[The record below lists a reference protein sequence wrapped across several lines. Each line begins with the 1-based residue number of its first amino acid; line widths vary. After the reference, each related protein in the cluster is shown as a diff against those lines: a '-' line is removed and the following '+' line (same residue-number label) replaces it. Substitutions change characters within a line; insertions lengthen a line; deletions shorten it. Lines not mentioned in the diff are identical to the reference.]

1 MRWLRVLGAIL
12 RAGLTIERT
21 RLEPLVALRAAAG
34 VAIVVG
40 LFLWLVSPAYAASSA
55 LGAFS
60 AGTATFQ
67 RSWRPRKVLAL
78 GAGAGLAIST
88 FCGYVAAGHPVS
100 FLLVLATWTFLA
112 GMAWSA
118 GPTAG
123 IVSCATVA
131 AMLVTVTLPT
141 SVTEALEHA
150 GVIAFGGLVQAALI
164 WAFPIR
170 RWGAHRDALADA
182 FAALADFARRLRHDP
197 EAPFD
202 AEPMTTARDAA
213 TLTPSQ
219 ARRRPAVLHGS
230 RGLAERIRPVLA
242 TLADPEVGAPAEGPG
257 RDRARDLLA
266 TAAGILDAAARAIRR
281 GEPVNVPEHSVEA
294 LRRDTRGPD
303 PAAGDGEARDSGYAE
318 YASYA
323 GYDGDFD
330 PGALDGSALRAARRL
345 ADLLEQAVEIAD
357 SGDAL
362 APTRAGGSQG
372 DGGPL
377 RRPTML
383 RLVPVLHRAFRREL
397 RRDSTVLRH
406 ALRLA
411 AVACAGYGIG
421 TVVSPDHGYWVPIT
435 AVMVMRPDFHQTYAR
450 AVARL
455 AGTAVGVG
463 LATATVQLAHP
474 GSWVT
479 GALAVVAAGLTYLLM
494 RTGYAASQC
503 FTAAYVV
510 FLLGLGGE
518 TWQETAGDRVLLT
531 LLGGAMAMTAYAL
544 FPAWETPRILDR
556 LADRLAGTGRYAATV
571 VRGYAEPATE
581 SRSEVHDALLAGR
594 AADAAWNEAF
604 LRAKQEP
611 VLHPG
616 LTREEAEEA
625 DDALT
630 SLGRA
635 AMLLETHLPGPDA
648 RPSPGASRFAEALE
662 ADTEQAVRD
671 VRRRR
676 ALDWDRVEQAL
687 DEWSDN
693 DDPVVRGAAEL
704 QTRALGEL
712 TAAVSRSP
720 LEQDVEPTRQVR
732 RVQREVE
739 AEESGTTPAP
749 ALADRTPPPPEPD
762 TPEAPA
768 DGGRTAGP
776 TDDRAADPTPDRPA
790 DAGAGG
796 AAAARQAAPAGA
808 GRRRRAAD
816 RSGRNP
822 AATGERTPAPNRPAD
837 AGGDR
842 PGTADGTG
850 RRGADGAHG
859 ARDGDGGRDASRSR
873 PAGEGRPD

>member
-78 GAGAGLAIST
+78 GAGAGLAVST

-141 SVTEALEHA
+141 SVAEALEHA

-164 WAFPIR
+164 WVFPIR

-182 FAALADFARRLRHDP
+182 FAALADFSRRLRHDP
-197 EAPFD
+197 SAAFD
-202 AEPMTTARDAA
+202 AEPMTVARDAA

-281 GEPVNVPEHSVEA
+281 GEPVSVPEDSVEN
-294 LRRDTRGPD
+294 LRRDTRAPGKVE
-303 PAAGDGEARDSGYAE
+303 GDAQDTDAGYAE
-318 YASYA
+318 FAGYA
-323 GYDGDFD
+323 GYDGAAD
-330 PGALDGSALRAARRL
+330 PGALRGSALRAARRL

-362 APTRAGGSQG
+362 APTRAGGQG
-372 DGGPL
+372 DARPL
-377 RRPTML
+377 RRPTLL
-383 RLVPVLHRAFRREL
+383 RLVPVLHKAFRREL
-397 RRDSTVLRH
+397 RRDSPVLRH
-406 ALRLA
+406 AVRLS

-421 TVVSPDHGYWVPIT
+421 SAVSPDHGYWVPIT
-435 AVMVMRPDFHQTYAR
+435 AVMVMRPDFHQTYSR

-463 LATATVQLAHP
+463 LATAAVQFAQP

-479 GALAVVAAGLTYLLM
+479 GALAVLAAGLTYLLM

-510 FLLGLGGE
+510 LLLGLGGE

-556 LADRLAGTGRYAATV
+556 LADRLDGTSRYAAAV

-581 SRSEVHDALLAGR
+581 SRAEVHDALLAGR

-604 LRAKQEP
+604 LKAKQEP

-616 LTREEAEEA
+616 LTREEAEDA

-648 RPSPGASRFAEALE
+648 RPSPGASRFADALE

-704 QTRALGEL
+704 QTRALDEL

-732 RVQREVE
+732 RIQREVE
-739 AEESGTTPAP
+739 AEESGTPPAT
-749 ALADRTPPPPEPD
+749 ALTDRTPPQ
-762 TPEAPA
+762 
-768 DGGRTAGP
+768 
-776 TDDRAADPTPDRPA
+776 DDSA
-790 DAGAGG
+790 
-796 AAAARQAAPAGA
+796 
-808 GRRRRAAD
+808 
-816 RSGRNP
+816 
-822 AATGERTPAPNRPAD
+822 
-837 AGGDR
+837 
-842 PGTADGTG
+842 PGTAAEEDGG
-850 RRGADGAHG
+850 PPAAPLPAEEAEGGPPPRAEADGEPAP
-859 ARDGDGGRDASRSR
+859 ARDGEPRPAGPGPTGSPHEGRDDGTPRPTGRDAD
-873 PAGEGRPD
+873 G

>member
-88 FCGYVAAGHPVS
+88 FCGYMAAGHPLS

-242 TLADPEVGAPAEGPG
+242 ALADPEVGAPAEGPG

-281 GEPVNVPEHSVEA
+281 GEPVSVPEGSVEA
-294 LRRDTRGPD
+294 LRRDTRGP
-303 PAAGDGEARDSGYAE
+303 AAAPEGGQARDSGYAE
-318 YASYA
+318 YAAYA
-323 GYDGDFD
+323 GYDGDVD
-330 PGALDGSALRAARRL
+330 PGALDGPALRAARRL

-362 APTRAGGSQG
+362 APTRAAGQG
-372 DGGPL
+372 DGGSL

-383 RLVPVLHRAFRREL
+383 RLLPVLHRAFRHEL

-435 AVMVMRPDFHQTYAR
+435 AVMVMRPDFHQTYTR

-463 LATATVQLAHP
+463 IATATVQLAHP
-474 GSWVT
+474 GPWVT
-479 GALAVVAAGLTYLLM
+479 GALAVTAAGLTYLLM

-687 DEWSDN
+687 AEWSDN

-739 AEESGTTPAP
+739 AEESGEPPSP
-749 ALADRTPPPPEPD
+749 ALADRTPPR
-762 TPEAPA
+762 
-768 DGGRTAGP
+768 DGS
-776 TDDRAADPTPDRPA
+776 
-790 DAGAGG
+790 
-796 AAAARQAAPAGA
+796 APAGT
-808 GRRRRAAD
+808 
-816 RSGRNP
+816 
-822 AATGERTPAPNRPAD
+822 ATGEDDGTPAAPLPAKE
-837 AGGDR
+837 AGGGPPRAEAEGEPAPDR
-842 PGTADGTG
+842 GGEPRPDGPGPVDSPREGRGDGTP
-850 RRGADGAHG
+850 RPT
-859 ARDGDGGRDASRSR
+859 GRDAD
-873 PAGEGRPD
+873 G